1 MKKIIILIIYLI
13 FITLLNTNFGNLEI
27 SLIDYCNLIFLN
39 VKSYFNYGLSIWNI
53 QYIVSFL
60 VFIIILIVYNLPYI
74 NENYS
79 FLNMIIYRKGR
90 KNTIKS
96 VLKSNLLSLSKYYL
110 VINIA
115 VVCICLI
122 MPHITI
128 EEDFLY
134 SWSIFS
140 IYLIRI
146 MVLLLFIIMKNFI
159 DSLKNDFSISMI
171 KIIISIVLLIF
182 FDIIIQSNFICFSK
196 NILYEIGYLITYAVI
211 VSIYYYFKVIRGG
224 KE

>member
-13 FITLLNTNFGNLEI
+13 FITLLNTNFWNLEI

-39 VKSYFNYGLSIWNI
+39 VKSYYNYGLSIWHI

-79 FLNMIIYRKGR
+79 FLNMIIYREGR
-90 KNTIKS
+90 KNTINR
-96 VLKSNLLSLSKYYL
+96 VLKSNVLDLSKYYL
-110 VINIA
+110 VINIT
-115 VVCICLI
+115 VVCICFI

-128 EEDFLY
+128 EEKFLY

-146 MVLLLFIIMKNFI
+146 MVLLFFIIMKNFV

-171 KIIISIVLLIF
+171 KIIISILLLIF

-196 NILYEIGYLITYAVI
+196 NILYELGYLTTYAII
-211 VSIYYYFKVIRGG
+211 VAIYYYFKVIRGG